1 VTSRFTYEAAE
12 AGRRGGAL
20 SKDKRKAAPRKYS
33 APALEKGL
41 DILEFLANQGAP
53 QSARRIAE
61 HLGRSKS
68 EIFRMVAVL
77 LGRGYLARNDATEE
91 LLLTDRL
98 FEMGIRTPRARELL
112 DVAVPIMRQLA
123 TEIGQSSHLVVLSRG
138 ETVVIAAISGG
149 SDMSFTLR
157 LGYRRPI
164 TTASSGR
171 VILAFQRPE
180 VAERWI
186 AQSRKLVGPDFDDA
200 ELKDALKRIR
210 QEGYEIHP
218 SRDVVG
224 ITDVACPIRDASGEA
239 VAALVMPFVNRVSR
253 DSSLDAVLQAVQQ
266 AAKAISTALFGNGT
280 GAAKTA

>member
-1 VTSRFTYEAAE
+1 MNRE
-12 AGRRGGAL
+12 
-20 SKDKRKAAPRKYS
+20 KRKTAARRYS

-77 LGRGYLARNDATEE
+77 LGRGYLARNEATEE
-91 LLLTDRL
+91 LALTDRL
-98 FEMGIRTPRARELL
+98 FEMGIRTPRARDLL
-112 DVAVPIMRQLA
+112 DVAVPVMRQLA

-180 VAERWI
+180 MAELWI
-186 AQSRKLVGPDFDDA
+186 AQSRKLVGPDFDVA
-200 ELKDALKRIR
+200 ELNAALKRIR
-210 QEGYEIHP
+210 RRGYEIHP
-218 SRDVVG
+218 SRDVIG

-253 DSSLDAVLQAVQQ
+253 ASSLDAVLRAVQQ
-266 AAKAISTALFGNGT
+266 AAGGISAALFGAGS
-280 GAAKTA
+280 GAAKST

>member
-1 VTSRFTYEAAE
+1 M
-12 AGRRGGAL
+12 
-20 SKDKRKAAPRKYS
+20 SKGKRKAGPRRYS
-33 APALEKGL
+33 APALEKGI

-68 EIFRMVAVL
+68 EIFRMVSVL
-77 LGRGYLARNDATEE
+77 LARGYLARDDATEE
-91 LLLTDRL
+91 LTLTDRL
-98 FEMGIRTPRARELL
+98 FEMGIRAPRARDLL
-112 DVAVPIMRQLA
+112 EAAIPIMRRLA
-123 TEIGQSSHLVVLSRG
+123 TEIGQSSHLVVLSHG

-164 TTASSGR
+164 TAASSGR

-186 AQSRKLVGPDFDDA
+186 AQSRKLVGPDFDAA
-200 ELKDALKRIR
+200 ELKAALQRIR
-210 QEGYEIHP
+210 RQGHEIHP

-224 ITDVACPIRDASGEA
+224 ITDIACPIRDASGEA
-239 VAALVMPFVNRVSR
+239 VAALVMPYVNRVSR
-253 DSSLDAVLQAVQQ
+253 NSPLDAVLQAVQQ
-266 AAKAISTALFGNGT
+266 ATRAISTALLGR
-280 GAAKTA
+280 